1 MVTCKSTFRRRF
13 LITQEQT
20 TDTLTQIFRD
30 VLGEDDLVLSRELT
44 AKEVEGWD
52 SLTHIRLL
60 VTIERKFNIKFTLP
74 EVRELKNIGELTDLI
89 QTKTA
94 VAR

>member
-1 MVTCKSTFRRRF
+1 MTKE
-13 LITQEQT
+13 EQT
-20 TDTLTQIFRD
+20 LDTLTQIFRD
-30 VLGEDDLVLSRELT
+30 VLDDDELVLKRELT
-44 AKEVEGWD
+44 AKDVDGWD

-89 QTKTA
+89 QAKTA
-94 VAR
+94 LS

>member
-1 MVTCKSTFRRRF
+1 MDEPQIYVRLAEIFEDVFDEEIAVTPQLSAK
-13 LITQEQT
+13 
-20 TDTLTQIFRD
+20 D
-30 VLGEDDLVLSRELT
+30 VDS
-44 AKEVEGWD
+44 WD

-60 VTIERKFNIKFTLP
+60 ETIERKFNIKFTLP